1 MTMGLA
7 PVDNWVH
14 WAKEA
19 LMFSEDCKDRLLIAT
34 PTLFLPVEHCRV
46 ITKSEKAWETDKEQN
61 QSNPGDLEGLTTTH
75 PEPTPAHPRAWHFP
89 GEMMYKHSH
98 TCWAHSHPLLPKQ
111 QQSVSQFS
119 PSSLPESALVSV
131 FSGRKVL
138 RGESSLALAQ
148 VMICVGCCF
157 SVQFIL
163 SLHRTQL
170 MKSGWHQ
177 QFLVKKGKEWK
188 QKKKKSCLSEQTPS
202 VSQVTEVRG
211 RLHTARVNS
220 IRPKGKTA
228 YSFAFDYYGRNSVL
242 ECLMPLQSGL
252 TDPFSIQ
259 EI

>member
-1 MTMGLA
+1 MHNWTMTMGLA
-7 PVDNWVH
+7 PVDSWVH

-19 LMFSEDCKDRLLIAT
+19 LMLSEDRKDRQLIAT
-34 PTLFLPVEHCRV
+34 PTLFLEVEHCRV

-75 PEPTPAHPRAWHFP
+75 PEPTSAHPRAWHFP

-131 FSGRKVL
+131 FFWK
-138 RGESSLALAQ
+138 ESLAWWEFPGSCSGYDLFWLF
-148 VMICVGCCF
+148 F

-163 SLHRTQL
+163 SLHRTQH

-177 QFLVKKGKEWK
+177 QFLVKKGTEWK
-188 QKKKKSCLSEQTPS
+188 QEKKLCLSEQTPN
-202 VSQVTEVRG
+202 VS
-211 RLHTARVNS
+211 
-220 IRPKGKTA
+220 
-228 YSFAFDYYGRNSVL
+228 
-242 ECLMPLQSGL
+242 
-252 TDPFSIQ
+252 
-259 EI
+259 